1 MNEPMSPV
9 REEELHAFVDGE
21 LPADRREAV
30 TAWLVRASRAGGFGG
45 GLAGAG
51 GSDPRPL
58 RRGRRGA
65 GAGALQ
71 SRRADARRRRRRAGR
86 GGPCAAAAV
95 IAAFMVG
102 GGAGWMARGATA
114 AAPTSSGSITADAL
128 EAHQLY
134 VVEVRHPVE
143 VPGSE
148 RDHMTQWLSKRLG
161 YAQRIPEL
169 QSLGLKLVGGRLL
182 PGPTGAAAMY
192 MYEGDSGERFT
203 LYCAKT
209 TTPESALR
217 FREGEPLRGG
227 ELGRR
232 QGRLR
237 GVGSGRPRSPRAGR
251 QGDLRAD
258 RQGQLEEVVR
268 LCTSP
273 GASCAADAG
282 PFERTRLSRSRV
294 CGAPRRARRARDTL
308 TPYPR
313 ADRTACRRAR
323 SSSARRA
330 RRPCPRAA
338 RCARWRAGRRSR
350 PWP

>member
-1 MNEPMSPV
+1 MIDPNSPV
-9 REEELHAFVDGE
+9 HEDELHAFVDGQ

-30 TAWLVRASRAGGFGG
+30 AAWLAEHPEQAAEVAAWQAQAEAIRARYGAVAGE
-45 GLAGAG
+45 
-51 GSDPRPL
+51 
-58 RRGRRGA
+58 
-65 GAGALQ
+65 ALPTRFNLDQ
-71 SRRADARRRRRRAGR
+71 LMRDSGTRARRPWRTM
-86 GGPCAAAAV
+86 AAAAV
-95 IAAFMVG
+95 IAAFVVG

-114 AAPTSSGSITADAL
+114 AVPTTTGSITADAL

-217 FREGEPLRGG
+217 FREGSRYAA
-227 ELGRR
+227 
-232 QGRLR
+232 
-237 GVGSGRPRSPRAGR
+237 VSWVDDKA
-251 QGDLRAD
+251 AY
-258 RQGQLEEVVR
+258 VV
-268 LCTSP
+268 S
-273 GASCAADAG
+273 
-282 PFERTRLSRSRV
+282 
-294 CGAPRRARRARDTL
+294 
-308 TPYPR
+308 
-313 ADRTACRRAR
+313 
-323 SSSARRA
+323 
-330 RRPCPRAA
+330 
-338 RCARWRAGRRSR
+338 
-350 PWP
+350 